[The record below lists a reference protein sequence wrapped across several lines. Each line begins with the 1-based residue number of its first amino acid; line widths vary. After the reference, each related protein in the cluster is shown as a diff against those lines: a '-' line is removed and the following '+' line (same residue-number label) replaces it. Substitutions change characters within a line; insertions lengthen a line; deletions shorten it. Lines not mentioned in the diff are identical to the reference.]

1 MMNEYERLQKRLTS
15 QPLLDIIASADKL
28 YKESRFDEAISM
40 YNNVLVQ
47 LDESFAFD
55 RCELYRKI
63 GNCYYAQQNKDGAR
77 RAYEKTLDYCT
88 TNGSIYAILA
98 YLYYYV
104 DNDIAIDYYTK
115 TVEITPTDEVSLSS
129 KCLTILKSHKYSQKM
144 IKETFEKDMEKF
156 KSIIMRNE
164 TPYSHKDRDL
174 KNKKKLHIGYLSSDF
189 YSHAMMQFIL
199 PLLENHNLDKFD
211 FTLYSTTKKT
221 DHVTE
226 KIKNL
231 GMRWQ
236 DCRELTNK
244 QLAKVI
250 YDDNVDILIDLSGF
264 THCRCFSLF
273 YKPAPVQMQYLG
285 FVNTMGMKDID
296 YIFADDYTIPKDM
309 AKYYT
314 EKPLYLNT
322 WMQRFDFNK
331 DDPKWPAINELPYK
345 KNGYIT
351 FGSFN
356 CPSKINDY
364 TIELWSKLLKN
375 VENSKLLVYRTQM
388 TNDVIERF
396 KGKFAKCG
404 IGMDRLI
411 FNNMPFTGP
420 HFYVYQMADI
430 ALDPTPFNGLTVT
443 LELIAMGIPV
453 LTLAGKSMQSR
464 GCARINKALKLDD
477 LVAENE
483 EQYIKKAQRLAKN
496 IYKLE
501 KYRNTL
507 RDTLAKSILVTDKK
521 GFAKHVEDA
530 YLKAWQTYCKTL

>member
-15 QPLLDIIASADKL
+15 QPLLDIIASADNL

-164 TPYSHKDRDL
+164 TPYSHRDRDL

-250 YDDNVDILIDLSGF
+250 YDDKVDILVDLSGF
-264 THCRCFSLF
+264 THCRCFALF

-396 KGKFAKCG
+396 KGKFAKFG

-411 FNNMPFTGP
+411 FNNMPFSGP

-521 GFAKHVEDA
+521 V
-530 YLKAWQTYCKTL
+530 LQNMWKTPI

>member
-1 MMNEYERLQKRLTS
+1 MMNEYERLQKRLTDQS
-15 QPLLDIIASADKL
+15 LLDVIASADEL
-28 YKESRFDEAISM
+28 YKARRFDEAINL
-40 YNNVLVQ
+40 YNKVLSH

-63 GNCYYAQQNKDGAR
+63 GNCYYAQKNNDGAR

-322 WMQRFDFNK
+322 YMQRFDFNK
-331 DDPKWPAINELPYK
+331 YDSKWPAINELPYK

-396 KGKFAKCG
+396 KGKFAKFG

-411 FNNMPFTGP
+411 FNNMPFSGP

-477 LVAENE
+477 LVAESE
-483 EQYIKKAQRLAKN
+483 EQYIKKAKKLAGN
-496 IYKLE
+496 IARLE
-501 KYRNTL
+501 KYRKTL
-507 RDTLAKSILVTDKK
+507 RNTLAKSMLTTDKK